1 MNRRKGS
8 GRPRS
13 ARTEENERLVEEM
26 ICSQEDEPGTHV
38 TPRNIA
44 IQLEISHSS
53 VRRIVKDKGY
63 SQFKRLKTPQMNES
77 TRKRR
82 VDRAAGLVQ
91 KFKSNPRMIERA
103 VFQDESDFPLQV
115 PLNAQNDRVY
125 SKGLKKD
132 VRESSLFH
140 ETNRQS
146 IKVMISA
153 GLTWHGVTKPIVVS
167 REGLKVNAQNYERH
181 LKRELFPAIKKVYP
195 RDDWIFIQDGATSHT
210 SNRVQRFLNETIP
223 RRFIAKDQWP
233 PRSPDSNPL
242 DYYFWNEVKRKVYEG
257 RLKKPFESE
266 DEMIAKIKAVWKE
279 CATNLK
285 PLRKSMKEF
294 VGRLTAVN
302 ECNGSSIKM
311 IYS

>member
-1 MNRRKGS
+1 MFAYLIIKHYVEKGYSGYQICKQNPEKKWNYSSVKRLIKKFKEDGNMDRRKGS

-44 IQLEISHSS
+44 TELQISHTS

-63 SQFKRLKTPQMNES
+63 SQFKRLKTPQMNDA

-91 KFKSNPRMIERA
+91 KFKSNPRLIERA

-115 PLNAQNDRVY
+115 PLNTQNDQVY

-140 ETNRQS
+140 ETN
-146 IKVMISA
+146 
-153 GLTWHGVTKPIVVS
+153 
-167 REGLKVNAQNYERH
+167 
-181 LKRELFPAIKKVYP
+181 
-195 RDDWIFIQDGATSHT
+195 
-210 SNRVQRFLNETIP
+210 
-223 RRFIAKDQWP
+223 
-233 PRSPDSNPL
+233 
-242 DYYFWNEVKRKVYEG
+242 
-257 RLKKPFESE
+257 
-266 DEMIAKIKAVWKE
+266 
-279 CATNLK
+279 C
-285 PLRKSMKEF
+285 
-294 VGRLTAVN
+294 
-302 ECNGSSIKM
+302 
-311 IYS
+311 